1 MPNGEPLRTNLEENN
16 LALDSN
22 QKPNNNK
29 GKKMEKIYID
39 GKKIKKIRAKCN
51 KKQIDLAA
59 EVGIS
64 QSAMCRIEKSNMATP
79 YVALRIRDALNCRS
93 KDILINEKDEKEF
106 LYKRKHEIGDM
117 CRRRHPKNLSIRIR
131 ELENSDKKIFK
142 VLSEIVTN
150 LGKQAECLDILLDKP
165 TFFDSIRSI
174 FKIGVKKSCQ

>member
-39 GKKIKKIRAKCN
+39 N